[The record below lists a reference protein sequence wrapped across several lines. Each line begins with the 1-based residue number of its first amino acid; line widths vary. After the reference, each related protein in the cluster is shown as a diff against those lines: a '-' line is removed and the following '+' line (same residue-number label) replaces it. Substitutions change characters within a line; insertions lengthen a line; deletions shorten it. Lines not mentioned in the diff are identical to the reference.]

1 LFRKKSWLISEQ
13 GKPGLD
19 WIISI
24 HTTAAPQAA
33 PQGHALAWEQQTSG
47 SNQGVKV
54 WLVSCDLFP
63 SDRYNQS
70 SV

>member
-54 WLVSCDLFP
+54 W
-63 SDRYNQS
+63 
-70 SV
+70 